1 MRILDLSCI
10 CVVLAALAMP
20 SRAAVDGRFDQ
31 TLQVSA
37 HVKVDVAT
45 ETGDISIRAGET
57 GTVEIHARLHGNNEG
72 ATDQDLESR
81 IRAIAANPPIVRRG
95 DGSVQIGHFSS
106 QNLARNISISYE
118 IVVPADAQLRSETG
132 SGDQTLDG
140 VQGPVDATS
149 GTGNLHVSHIGG
161 DATVDAGSGDI
172 DLRDI
177 RGKVHAKTGTGSIQA
192 AIIGSRSR
200 SHGTV
205 AHVLNTSEGEAI
217 TFILAS
223 ASGQDIEIL
232 TGSGDVQVEDF
243 IGGLQITAGSG
254 SIRVSGNPTS
264 DWHVYTG
271 SGTVRVQLPQSA
283 NLSLEAHTSSG
294 TIEAQTSISIQGDR
308 SSRDLRGQVGKGG
321 PTVDL
326 KTASG
331 NIEIE

>member
-1 MRILDLSCI
+1 MRILDLRYFWI
-10 CVVLAALAMP
+10 VFAAVAIP
-20 SRAAVDGRFDQ
+20 CQAAVDGRFDQ

-45 ETGDISIRAGET
+45 ESGDISIRAGET
-57 GTVEIHARLHGNNEG
+57 GKMEIHARLHGNEG
-72 ATDQDLESR
+72 AADQDLESR

-95 DGSVQIGHFSS
+95 DGSVQIGHFGS

-161 DATVDAGSGDI
+161 DVAVDAGSGNI

-200 SHGTV
+200 SRGTV
-205 AHVLNTSEGEAI
+205 ARVLDVSAGEPI
-217 TFILAS
+217 TFVLMAAGGS
-223 ASGQDIEIL
+223 DIEIL

-243 IGGLQITAGSG
+243 VGGLQITAGSG

-264 DWHVYTG
+264 DWHVDTG
-271 SGTVRVQLPQSA
+271 SGTVRVQLPPSA
-283 NLSLEAHTSSG
+283 NLSLQAHTSSG
-294 TIEAQTSISIQGDR
+294 TIEAQTPISIQGDR
-308 SSRDLRGQVGKGG
+308 SSRDLRGQIGKGG

-331 NIEIE
+331 DIEIE